1 MVTFRNLIRTGI
13 TAAVILTAS
22 AAPLFAQNCDSAT
35 HHYRAGSDYYAAG
48 DYANA
53 YASFS
58 CFLELYPA
66 EVYPEQTAEV
76 LNMRGN
82 ALREQGDW
90 AAAIE
95 QYTLALEVQTD
106 YAIAYNN
113 RGWAQFNLGDYEAAL
128 SDYNAA
134 ISADPMLAYAYNNRG
149 LLYQFQQNLALAASD
164 FEEAISLGADPAL
177 WAGYN
182 LNNVRLVEAQQG
194 NTLLPEDVTTSTG
207 DTQLETLLEVGR
219 AAHDSGDWRGTV
231 DAMTSVLALD
241 PRNAQAVYLRGR
253 SYTALDNSEAAFADF
268 DQLVSLVEAGA
279 GYPSLEYAYWERA
292 IAYAE
297 IGDFAAARADVDR
310 ATMIDPG
317 HVNNFIA
324 RGTIAALRG
333 DTEAA
338 GQEFL
343 GVMLCGERERIDQPT
358 LPVGEVATLDMR
370 EGRVYIIPVRLEA
383 GSFITISAISGEAD
397 PVIALLDPN
406 GAPINGDD
414 DSGFMLTS
422 LIEDFEIDA
431 DGTYTLMVSHAGGG
445 SSGNIA
451 VSVVSE

>member
-1 MVTFRNLIRTGI
+1 MSLRHLIRTGI
-13 TAAVILTAS
+13 ATAVILSAT
-22 AAPLFAQNCDSAT
+22 AAPLFAQNCDTTAN
-35 HHYRAGSDYYAAG
+35 HYRAGSDFYTAG

-58 CFLELYPA
+58 CFLELYPS
-66 EVYPEQTAEV
+66 EVYPEQTAEA
-76 LNMRGN
+76 LLMRGN

-95 QYTLALEVQTD
+95 QYTLALDVQD
-106 YAIAYNN
+106 DFAIAYNN

-134 ISADPMLAYAYNNRG
+134 ISADPTLAYAYNNRG
-149 LLYQFQQNLALAASD
+149 LLYQFQSQLALAASD
-164 FEEAISLGADPAL
+164 FEEAIGLGADPAL
-177 WAGYN
+177 WASYN

-194 NTLLPEDVTTSTG
+194 SALVPA
-207 DTQLETLLEVGR
+207 DTAP
-219 AAHDSGDWRGTV
+219 AATDAGLDAMLQAGVVAHNSGDWRATV
-231 DAMTSVLALD
+231 DAMTDALAID
-241 PRNAQAVYLRGR
+241 PQNAQAFYLRGR
-253 SYTALDNSEAAFADF
+253 AYTALDNAEAAFADF
-268 DQLVSLVEAGA
+268 DQLVALVEGGA
-279 GYPSLEYAYWERA
+279 SYPAPEYAYWERA

-297 IGDFAAARADVDR
+297 MNDFAAARADADR

-333 DTEAA
+333 DTAAA

-343 GVMLCGERERIDQPT
+343 GVMLCGERERISH
-358 LPVGEVATLDMR
+358 EEITLDEVVTLSMT
-370 EGRVYIIPVRLEA
+370 EGRVYVLPVTLED
-383 GSFITISAISGEAD
+383 GDVITISAVSADAD
-397 PVIALLDPN
+397 PVIALLNPD

-414 DSGFMLTS
+414 DGGFMLTS
-422 LIEDFEIDA
+422 LIEDFEISA

-445 SSGNIA
+445 SEGMIA
-451 VSVVSE
+451 VSVVTD